1 MKEKI
6 LPILLTLLIVPLAQA
21 QVISLGVS
29 PSVVKIDFYKYNSYT
44 IKFSFFNN
52 GGEVDANYTLELPK
66 ELNINCNWCNGFIV
80 PKGTNLNN
88 PIKKELTIPKSP
100 NGTYYIYLYGKPV
113 NYNESSGGLKI
124 RHGIA
129 IRLEISSP
137 IATNTTTTTI
147 QNQAISSSG
156 SISTSFNTTNKT
168 STTSNTIT
176 TINLTTTTTQSNI
189 QSDIN
194 VVENKSSQ
202 VSPTGAFVLNINPQ
216 IIIIAVIIIAL
227 ILAYKFNLFAKIEE
241 AIMFGR

>member
-1 MKEKI
+1 MREKI
-6 LPILLTLLIVPLAQA
+6 LLILFTFLIIPFAQA

-44 IKFSFFNN
+44 ITFSFFNN

-88 PIKKELTIPKSP
+88 PVKKELTIPKSP

-124 RHGIA
+124 RYGIA

-137 IATNTTTTTI
+137 IATTTTI

-156 SISTSFNTTNKT
+156 SISSFNNTNKT
-168 STTSNTIT
+168 VNNTNKTVT
-176 TINLTTTTTQSNI
+176 TINLTTTTQNI
-189 QSDIN
+189 TPNTASGIN

>member
-1 MKEKI
+1 M
-6 LPILLTLLIVPLAQA
+6 LIFSLFLIIPFAQA

-29 PSVVKIDFYKYNSYT
+29 PSVVKIDFYKYDSYT
-44 IKFSFFNN
+44 IKFSFFNSN
-52 GGEVDANYTLELPK
+52 GEVDANYTLELPK

-88 PIKKELTIPKSP
+88 PVKKELTIPKSP

-113 NYNESSGGLKI
+113 NYNESSSGLKI
-124 RHGIA
+124 RYGIA

-137 IATNTTTTTI
+137 IATTTTTTI

-156 SISTSFNTTNKT
+156 SISSFNTTNKT

-189 QSDIN
+189 QSGIN
-194 VVENKSSQ
+194 IVENKSSQ

-241 AIMFGR
+241 AIMFGG

>member
-1 MKEKI
+1 MREKV
-6 LPILLTLLIVPLAQA
+6 LLILLSFLIIPFAQA

-66 ELNINCNWCNGFIV
+66 ELNISCNWCNGFIV
-80 PKGTNLNN
+80 PKGTNLSN
-88 PIKKELTIPKSP
+88 PVKKELTIPKSP
-100 NGTYYIYLYGKPV
+100 SGTYYIYLYGKPV

-137 IATNTTTTTI
+137 ITTTTTI
-147 QNQAISSSG
+147 QNQISSSG
-156 SISTSFNTTNKT
+156 STTSFNTTNKT
-168 STTSNTIT
+168 VNNTNQTTT
-176 TINLTTTTTQSNI
+176 TINLTTTAQNTTPNTA
-189 QSDIN
+189 SDIN
-194 VVENKSSQ
+194 VVENKSS
-202 VSPTGAFVLNINPQ
+202 VSPTGAFVLNINSQ
-216 IIIIAVIIIAL
+216 IIIIAVIITAL
-227 ILAYKFNLFAKIEE
+227 IIAYKFNLFAKIEE